1 MSSFPTVTVN
11 IEGEFIDSFIYS
23 GSLFL
28 VGMDGLLKTY
38 QWKDIVNHILKSVPK
53 THYHLIRSLLMDSR
67 YLLVDGAHNNLEND
81 LTFSVNVD
89 SECLSKFQGSSINLE
104 NLPTDLNIF
113 SNKPRCKLCDEFI
126 TNCLIFES

>member
-53 THYHLIRSLLMDSR
+53 THYHLSF
-67 YLLVDGAHNNLEND
+67 V
-81 LTFSVNVD
+81 
-89 SECLSKFQGSSINLE
+89 
-104 NLPTDLNIF
+104 
-113 SNKPRCKLCDEFI
+113 
-126 TNCLIFES
+126 